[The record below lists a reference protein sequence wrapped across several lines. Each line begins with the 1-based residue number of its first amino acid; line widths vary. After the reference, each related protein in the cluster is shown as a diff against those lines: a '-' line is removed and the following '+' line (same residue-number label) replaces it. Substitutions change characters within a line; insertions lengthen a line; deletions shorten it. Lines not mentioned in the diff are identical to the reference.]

1 MIKPA
6 VQHIFTRLWLCLAA
20 ACALAVPA
28 VSVAYELAATD
39 SLIKTQTAKNQ
50 PKLQPTAT
58 NEPCVL
64 VAHLNESKENSAAEG
79 LSLPR
84 WYDLHDRL
92 LHLLTD
98 TAGCQLTV
106 VGSPWPRSLALLQQ
120 GKIDLMLTMSYTPE
134 RAEYADFIGIH
145 YLEES
150 VLVLHKDVVHQVH
163 QLSDIRL
170 LPGSI
175 GVLRDAYYGE
185 AFEQLRHEKSY
196 QPFLQYANTLT
207 QKLNMLKKGRVLGM
221 IEDKTQYM
229 EWSQMYPELKAS
241 YRLSLTLNK
250 APVYIVASKA
260 GVSPALRQRLH
271 QAWQQV
277 YGKEQHLKIL
287 AEFGWVLE

>member
-1 MIKPA
+1 M
-6 VQHIFTRLWLCLAA
+6 
-20 ACALAVPA
+20 
-28 VSVAYELAATD
+28 
-39 SLIKTQTAKNQ
+39 
-50 PKLQPTAT
+50 
-58 NEPCVL
+58 
-64 VAHLNESKENSAAEG
+64 
-79 LSLPR
+79 
-84 WYDLHDRL
+84 
-92 LHLLTD
+92 
-98 TAGCQLTV
+98 

-120 GKIDLMLTMSYTPE
+120 GNIDLMLTMSYTPQ
-134 RAEYADFIGIH
+134 RAEYADFIGVH

-150 VLVLHKDVVHQVH
+150 VLVLHKDVLDKVH

-221 IEDKTQYM
+221 IEDKTQYL
-229 EWSQMYPELKAS
+229 EWSQVYPELKAS

-250 APVYIVASKA
+250 APVYIVASKK
-260 GVSPALRQRLH
+260 GVSPELRQRLH
-271 QAWQQV
+271 QAWQSV
-277 YGKEQHLKIL
+277 YGKEQHLAIL